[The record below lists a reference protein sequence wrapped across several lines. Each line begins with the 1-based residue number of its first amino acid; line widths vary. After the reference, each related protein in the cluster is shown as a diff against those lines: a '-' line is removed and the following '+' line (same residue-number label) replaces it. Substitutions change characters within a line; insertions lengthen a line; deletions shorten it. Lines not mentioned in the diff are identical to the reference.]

1 MDLFLYKL
9 HGKSFLFYLRIQQ
22 YISTKCKNLIQITHL
37 INVFLTGTFFSYK
50 FSLFFKKNVNDRI
63 NKFHAENGNKINSLQ
78 IFVHISCI
86 FPLLYTTDSKKKKK
100 KNVNIFHKIYTF
112 YEVVLLFETCY
123 IIVTIN
129 NMRLLSQLKRLEI
142 PALQVKRNISKFNI

>member
-1 MDLFLYKL
+1 MRKMETKL
-9 HGKSFLFYLRIQQ
+9 IPFKYLCT
-22 YISTKCKNLIQITHL
+22 YP
-37 INVFLTGTFFSYK
+37 VFSHYYT
-50 FSLFFKKNVNDRI
+50 
-63 NKFHAENGNKINSLQ
+63 LQ
-78 IFVHISCI
+78 IQ
-86 FPLLYTTDSKKKKK
+86 KKKKK